1 MIKPINNNKYFKFF
15 QPKLFYICNDIDKDD
30 PVRTLSVI
38 LEEMDFSNL
47 LQVFPN
53 KTKVHPVNMF
63 AIIIYAYHKANIL
76 QGIFNF
82 FVEIVKE
89 LNTC

>member
-1 MIKPINNNKYFKFF
+1 
-15 QPKLFYICNDIDKDD
+15 
-30 PVRTLSVI
+30 
-38 LEEMDFSNL
+38 LEKMDFSNL
-47 LQVFPN
+47 LHVFPN
-53 KTKVHPVNMF
+53 KTKVYPVNMF

>member
-15 QPKLFYICNDIDKDD
+15 QPKLFYINNDIDNDD
-30 PVRTLSVI
+30 PVRLLSAI

-53 KTKVHPVNMF
+53 KTIETIDYNDV
-63 AIIIYAYHKANIL
+63 ALTGGIL
-76 QGIFNF
+76 NCTTWVIR
-82 FVEIVKE
+82 E
-89 LNTC
+89 